1 MKYLILSL
9 SLLVS
14 CAGIA
19 QTKLSPADFAKQSKQ
34 RKAQLLDV
42 RTAEEYAKENLP
54 KAKNIDWNNKDAFKS
69 GINTLDK
76 KKPIYVYCLS
86 GGRSAQAAKLLTK
99 EGFEVYE
106 LEGGLLKLN
115 AENSS
120 AKEKDLKG
128 LTMADFEKITK
139 SHNLVLIDF
148 TAKWCGPCQ
157 VIKPY
162 LEKIALNKSYKVKV
176 VYIDADTNGALLK
189 ELNVN
194 GIPRLQLYKA
204 GVKTWDHTGGLAEEE
219 LIEKIKKNS

>member
-14 CAGIA
+14 CVGIA

-86 GGRSAQAAKLLTK
+86 GGRSAQAAKLLTQ

-128 LTMADFEKITK
+128 LTMVDFEKITK